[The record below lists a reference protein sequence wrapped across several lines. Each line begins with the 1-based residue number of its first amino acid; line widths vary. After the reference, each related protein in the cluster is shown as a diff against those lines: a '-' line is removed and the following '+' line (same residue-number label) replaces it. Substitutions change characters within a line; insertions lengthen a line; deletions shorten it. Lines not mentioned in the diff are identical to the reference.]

1 VNELNCLTYE
11 QLADYV
17 EQREQLINQIQAMSQ
32 ADVPVL
38 SQENKDRLANVLL
51 QDKVLLAKMHQFK
64 AEAKLGLIKMGTA
77 RIQKEAYDV
86 GFTPDSVFFDK
97 RK

>member
-1 VNELNCLTYE
+1 
-11 QLADYV
+11 
-17 EQREQLINQIQAMSQ
+17 
-32 ADVPVL
+32 
-38 SQENKDRLANVLL
+38 LL
-51 QDKVLLAKMHQFK
+51 QDEVLLAKMLQFK